1 VLVRHQAGS
10 TTLSVTATRR
20 GSTVMPHYTLLCSVG
35 DIKSPPRL
43 TQFTGRLCKKTA
55 QAVGDAEAVKSS
67 VLRCLSS
74 GNPVVTG
81 LAIFSGRRPQFARK
95 PAERVRSHRVMRYNR
110 RFDAAAFLAF
120 KCPVVETGRC
130 RFKLRQQH
138 PILLALRAA
147 GPFDPGYL
155 RRGYRLKFGHDASL
169 SFVCVAG
176 PAMTRIAGGRRPNR
190 TMASPASSAVVKT
203 AHI

>member
-1 VLVRHQAGS
+1 MVLVRHQAGS

-81 LAIFSGRRPQFARK
+81 
-95 PAERVRSHRVMRYNR
+95 
-110 RFDAAAFLAF
+110 
-120 KCPVVETGRC
+120 
-130 RFKLRQQH
+130 
-138 PILLALRAA
+138 
-147 GPFDPGYL
+147 
-155 RRGYRLKFGHDASL
+155 ASP
-169 SFVCVAG
+169 SSQV
-176 PAMTRIAGGRRPNR
+176 GGLN
-190 TMASPASSAVVKT
+190 SPASQPSASEAIGSCDTTVVST
-203 AHI
+203 RPHFWHSNVR